1 MTMRLSEGCGT
12 WYPENTTSGSRCSCL
27 GGRAR
32 ERGRRRVS
40 DGVPSIAR
48 EGGAEG
54 QRRRS
59 IARRIRGR
67 WIERASDRA
76 GVRPRAAAASATRG
90 RGRVRGRRT
99 ATKRAKRRR
108 RDAKDDRSI
117 CAHSDSVAEGVV
129 LLLHDERPRVRHL
142 RVARER
148 ELPNA
153 VGEDELLRAR
163 RLVHGR
169 GACDARARVQLFL
182 VGRAGCGTS
191 KMMTAQPSTLKKCSS
206 VS

>member
-1 MTMRLSEGCGT
+1 MQL
-12 WYPENTTSGSRCSCL
+12 P
-27 GGRAR
+27 GRAR
-32 ERGRRRVS
+32 
-40 DGVPSIAR
+40 AR
-48 EGGAEG
+48 EGGGGGSATAFHRSLARSLD
-54 QRRRS
+54 RRA

-108 RDAKDDRSI
+108 RDAKDGRSI

-182 VGRAGCGTS
+182 VGRAGCGWDIEDDDVSAILT
-191 KMMTAQPSTLKKCSS
+191 KKRFIGQLKVDAIKC
-206 VS
+206 